1 MKYNVNLS
9 KTNKDEL
16 QQPDVSLN
24 DVLPKLPFSSIVIG
38 RSGSGKTQSMVS
50 MLKNEHMLK
59 DVFDFV
65 FLFCGVKPDKEMI
78 KDLEIPNNC
87 IFEDF
92 NEEDVKEII
101 ERLDKFIEH
110 SGFNK
115 DTPSTL
121 MIFDDCLNLP
131 EFLKSKTMT
140 KLATANRHLNITFF
154 LLSQYYRKLPPVIRT
169 NASYIMFFP
178 ACESECEKL
187 VEEQC
192 PANMSKKQF
201 MTFIKHATSGKHDF
215 ISINNKSDNK
225 LRKNFD
231 ILLS

>member
-1 MKYNVNLS
+1 MDYNVILS

-16 QQPDVSLN
+16 HQPNVSLN
-24 DVLPKLPFSSIVIG
+24 DVLPKIPFSSIVIG
-38 RSGSGKTQSMVS
+38 RSGSGKTQAVVS

-59 DVFDFV
+59 DVHDFV

-78 KDLEIPNNC
+78 EDLDIPKNC

-92 NEEDVKEII
+92 TEDDVKEIVD
-101 ERLDKFIEH
+101 RLDKYIEH
-110 SGFNK
+110 DGFNK

-154 LLSQYYRKLPPVIRT
+154 LLSQYYKKLPPVIRT

-178 ACESECEKL
+178 ACESESEKL
-187 VEEQC
+187 CEEQC
-192 PANMSKKQF
+192 PVNMSKKEF
-201 MTFIKHATSGKHDF
+201 MKFIKYATTDKHSF
-215 ISINNKSDNK
+215 LGINNKSNNK
-225 LRKNFD
+225 LRKNFG
-231 ILLS
+231 ILLH